1 MPLQL
6 RGSNYHLRRRVPKRY
21 ARVESRTVVYVSLA
35 TDSLSEAREKEP
47 QVWNQLL
54 AQWEALLKGD
64 TSQAEE
70 RYEAAKEIA
79 KSYNVRFMPAEKIAQ
94 LPPRELLDRVQMS
107 MNVKGEIDDRK
118 AAGIL
123 GTAKKPR
130 LTVSKALEI
139 FWQLTKPEVSAKSED
154 QLRRWKNPRL
164 RAFAHFQEVNG
175 DVVLE
180 DLASDHMLAFR
191 EWLWERIEVGEIKE
205 NSANKDLTHFGS
217 VLKKVNQM
225 RSLGLDLPVKGWM
238 FTEKDKETRLPYSTD
253 WIKAHFID
261 TDHLDGLNDQARGI
275 LRAMINTG
283 ARLGE
288 IANLMP
294 EDISLDGKVP
304 FIHIRPSDNR
314 EIKNKNSRR
323 VIPLA
328 GISLRALETH
338 AQGFPRYRDKPTAS
352 ATINKYLRERGL
364 QETPK
369 HTLYGLRHAFEDRM
383 LEAGI
388 DERVRRD
395 ILGHALNRERY
406 GEGGRMEFRLAQVQ
420 RVAL

>member
-6 RGSNYHLRRRVPKRY
+6 RGSTYHLRRRVPKRY
-21 ARVESRTVVYVSLA
+21 ERVESRAEVKISLG
-35 TDSLSEAREKEP
+35 TDSLSEAQRKGSA
-47 QVWNQLL
+47 VWDQLL
-54 AQWEALLKGD
+54 RQWEALMKGD

-70 RYEAAKEIA
+70 RYEAAREIA
-79 KSYNVRFMPAEKIAQ
+79 KSYNVRFMPAEQVAK
-94 LPPRELLDRVQMS
+94 LPPREFLDRVQMT
-107 MNVKGEIDDRK
+107 MNTRGEIDDRK

-130 LTVSKALEI
+130 LTVSKALEAY
-139 FWQLTKPEVSAKSED
+139 WQLKKPDNATKSEQ
-154 QLRRWKNPRL
+154 QLRVWKNPRMKAV
-164 RAFAHFQEVNG
+164 REFVEVCG
-175 DVVLE
+175 DIPLE
-180 DLASDHMLAFR
+180 ELSADHMLEFR
-191 EWLWERIEVGEIKE
+191 DWQWERIETGDIKE
-205 NSANKDLTHFGS
+205 GSANKTITLFTS
-217 VLKKVNQM
+217 ILRKVNKM
-225 RSLGLDLPVKGWM
+225 RSLGLDLPLSGYK
-238 FTEKDKETRLPYSTD
+238 FSLRDQDTRLPYSTD
-253 WIKAHFID
+253 WIKQHFID

-275 LRAMINTG
+275 LHAMINTG
-283 ARLGE
+283 ARLSE

-294 EDISLDGKVP
+294 EDIVLSGKVP
-304 FIHIRPSDNR
+304 FIHIRPSDQR

-328 GISLRALETH
+328 GVSLRALVLH

-383 LEAGI
+383 LEAGV

-406 GEGGRMEFRLAQVQ
+406 GEGGRLEFRLAQIQ